1 MSASRTVY
9 VNGSFCDESEAKI
22 SIFDRGLLFG
32 DAVYEVV
39 CVLDGKLVDF
49 DGHMK
54 RLQRSMD
61 ELGMAHRFGEGELLG
76 IHRELVARNGITE
89 GLVYLQVSRGAADR
103 DFVFPA
109 PSTPAGV
116 FLFTQT
122 KALLQ
127 DPVAERGIKVVTAPD
142 LRWRRRDIKTVQLL
156 YPSLA
161 KTRAKAGGADDCWLV
176 EDGMVT
182 EASSANAFIV
192 KDRTIVTRPL
202 SNDILHGITRRAVLE
217 IARSGELALD
227 ERPFGVDEAKAASEA
242 FITSASSFVMPVI
255 SIDGQP
261 VGSGAVGPVA
271 RDLRAA
277 YIRIARSEAR

>member
-1 MSASRTVY
+1 MPASRTVY

-22 SIFDRGLLFG
+22 SIFDRGVLFA

-49 DGHMK
+49 DGHMA
-54 RLQRSMD
+54 RLKRSMG
-61 ELGMAHRFGEGELLG
+61 ELDITDRFGEGELLA
-76 IHRELVARNGITE
+76 IHRELVARNGIME

-103 DFVFPA
+103 DFIFPA

-122 KALLQ
+122 KALLE
-127 DPVAERGIKVVTAPD
+127 DPVAERGIRVVTAPD
-142 LRWRRRDIKTVQLL
+142 LRWRRRDIKTTQLL

-161 KTRAKAGGADDCWLV
+161 KTRAKAAGADDCWMV
-176 EDGMVT
+176 EDGLVT

-192 KDRTIVTRPL
+192 KDSTIVTRPT
-202 SNDILHGITRRAVLE
+202 SNDILHGITRRAVLD
-217 IARSGELALD
+217 IVRSSDLTLE

-255 SIDGQP
+255 SIDGQSI
-261 VGSGAVGPVA
+261 GAGAVGPVA